1 MLHIA
6 LHHMHI
12 CILNTCKKLAKYFW
26 LPSMALLKMTR
37 HSTGFS
43 TKSAVSV
50 ARAGSTMKGT
60 RNMRT
65 ENPEIAI
72 REKEKVA

>member
-1 MLHIA
+1 
-6 LHHMHI
+6 
-12 CILNTCKKLAKYFW
+12 
-26 LPSMALLKMTR
+26 MALLKMTR

>member
-1 MLHIA
+1 MKA
-6 LHHMHI
+6 LVGVIVQPVVEPMDSFTA
-12 CILNTCKKLAKYFW
+12 LFL